1 MGVLLVFDLKVLE
14 KPESCTCT

>member
-1 MGVLLVFDLKVLE
+1 MGVLLVFDLKVLG